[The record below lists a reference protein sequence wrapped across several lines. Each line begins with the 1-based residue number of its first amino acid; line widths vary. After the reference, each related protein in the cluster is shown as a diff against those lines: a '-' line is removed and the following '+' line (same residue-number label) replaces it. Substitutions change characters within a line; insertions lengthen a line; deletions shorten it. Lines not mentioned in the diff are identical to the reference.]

1 MTGTIKC
8 QCGKVVI
15 KVQNPNPRYRLQCG
29 CCDCRQAVQ
38 WANLQGGPKVP
49 NQPLDIWYFENDI
62 KITSGK
68 DELKWIKLRS
78 DGKVIFKM
86 TWYTHKTN
94 LFLTR
99 IAMTY
104 IIIDIVLEMLYQV
117 LLHHSDDTSS
127 GIQK

>member
-15 KVQNPNPRYRLQCG
+15 EVQNPNPRYRLQCG

-49 NQPLDIWYFENDI
+49 NQPLDVWYFENDI

-68 DELKWIKLRS
+68 DNLKWIKLRS
-78 DGKVIFKM
+78 NGKVISKM
-86 TWYTHKTN
+86 NWHTHIKFYCY
-94 LFLTR
+94 L
-99 IAMTY
+99 
-104 IIIDIVLEMLYQV
+104 IIDKNCNYLYNY
-117 LLHHSDDTSS
+117 
-127 GIQK
+127 